1 MSHTNGKNR
10 PPTRVAGVTVESRS
24 DRPRLTNASGMQQ
37 IVLNETSLAIW
48 DLCDGD
54 TTVDEMVEAVVIAS
68 GISEAQ
74 ARHDV
79 EFALEEF
86 YRLGVLA
93 Q

>member
-1 MSHTNGKNR
+1 VPLANSKNM
-10 PPTRVAGVTVESRS
+10 PPMRLTGVTVESRT
-24 DRPRLTNASGMQQ
+24 DRPRLTNRSGMQT

-68 GISEAQ
+68 GISESQ